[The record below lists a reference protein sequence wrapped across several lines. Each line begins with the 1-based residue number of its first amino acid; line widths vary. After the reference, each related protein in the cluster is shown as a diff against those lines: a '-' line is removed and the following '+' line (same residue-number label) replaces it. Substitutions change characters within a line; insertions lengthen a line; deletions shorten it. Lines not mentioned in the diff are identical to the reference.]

1 MSIRAKQQ
9 QQKSFL
15 YKIWLSVSFNS
26 VSRQVQ
32 CAPVLRTQNLA
43 KQMGLPSI
51 AADEWPH
58 LGT

>member
-15 YKIWLSVSFNS
+15 YKTWISVSFDS

-32 CAPVLRTQNLA
+32 CAASFENQNLA
-43 KQMGLPSI
+43 KQMGLHSM
-51 AADEWPH
+51 AA
-58 LGT
+58 T